1 MTNTER
7 SRIADMAKSR
17 AWRRWG
23 PYLSERQWG
32 TVREDYSA
40 DGDAWASFPHDH
52 ARSRAYRWGEDGIGG
67 FSDDQQHICMA
78 LALWNGRDAI
88 LKERLFGLTNAEGNH
103 GEDVKEAYYYT
114 DGVPSHASMAMLYKY
129 PQGEFPYARLLAAN
143 AARGLDQREFELADT
158 GAFDEGRYFDIAID
172 YAKAGADDLC
182 MRITATNRGPDAA
195 SLHILPHVWF
205 RNIWS
210 WDQDAARPEMTADGA
225 GRIALSH
232 PVAGEWHWACDAD
245 VPLLFCENETNGARL
260 FGQAGADFPK
270 DGINDAVVHGA
281 ASVNPEQRGT
291 KAAAHVTLTL
301 APGEARVV
309 RVRLSA
315 QRLAQPFGDFDAVF
329 AARGAEADAFY
340 AEVQHG
346 IKDADARLVQRQAL
360 AGMLWSKQ
368 FYAYDVWR
376 WLQGD
381 AAGPPP
387 PAGRAGVRNG
397 AWTHLAMGAVDPQTG
412 GDILAMP
419 DCWEYPWFAA
429 WDLAF
434 HAVTLAMI
442 DADFAKAQLVLLTEG
457 RTLHPNGQ
465 MAAYEWNFSDVNPP
479 VHAWAA
485 LRVFEA
491 DRAETGIPDYAFL
504 RRIFH
509 KLLLNFTWWV
519 NRVDAE
525 GNNIFEGGFL
535 GLDNIAVFDTRQPLP
550 GGGRLEQS
558 DGTGWAA
565 MYALNLM
572 RIAIEL
578 TAVDAGYEDLASKFF
593 EHFVYIA
600 AAMHGDR
607 GAGQD
612 GLWDEGDQFYY
623 DVLKVPGEAPEVLRA
638 RSLVGLLPILAAEVL
653 HQDFDRE
660 LPGFAARM
668 AWFVQHRPEYA
679 ALVSDWQTPGPQ
691 GSRLLSL
698 LRKHRLNAVLTRM
711 LDETEFLSPHGIRSV
726 SKVHEAA
733 PYVFQRGGVSVT
745 LAYEP
750 GEGRTRI
757 YGGNSNWRGPVW
769 MPVNYL
775 LVEALRRLHHFY
787 GEAFTMAVPT
797 GGGTMMNLGQIADE
811 LARRLTGLFL
821 ADEAG
826 ARAFQGDDPLA
837 GDPHFAGLV
846 QFHEYFHGETGR
858 GLGASHQTGWTGLV
872 ALLIAQ
878 SKDKA

>member
-1 MTNTER
+1 MANTER
-7 SRIADMAKSR
+7 ARIADMAKSG

-40 DGDAWASFPHDH
+40 DGDAWGSFPHDH
-52 ARSRAYRWGEDGIGG
+52 ARMRAYRWGEDGIGG

-78 LALWNGRDAI
+78 LGLWNGRDPI

-114 DGVPSHASMAMLYKY
+114 DGLPSHAYMAMLYKY
-129 PQGEFPYARLLAAN
+129 PQAAFPYARLLAEN
-143 AARGLDQREFELADT
+143 AARGLDQREFELADS
-158 GAFDEGRYFDIAID
+158 GAFDEGRYFDVAID
-172 YAKAGADDLC
+172 YAKAGVDNVC
-182 MRITATNRGPDAA
+182 MRITATNRGPSPAP
-195 SLHILPHVWF
+195 LHILPHVWF
-205 RNIWS
+205 RNTWS
-210 WDQDAARPEMTADGA
+210 WDDAAPRPVMKADGA

-232 PVAGEWHWACDAD
+232 PIAGEWHWACDAD
-245 VPLLFCENETNGARL
+245 APLLFCENETNAARL
-260 FGQAGADFPK
+260 YGAAGADYPK
-270 DGINDAVVHGA
+270 DAIGDAVVHGA
-281 ASVNPEQRGT
+281 ATVNPALVGT
-291 KAAAHVTLTL
+291 KAAAHVALTL
-301 APGEARVV
+301 APGETRVV

-315 QRLAQPFGDFDAVF
+315 QHLGQPFADFDAVF
-329 AARGAEADAFY
+329 AARLAEADDFY
-340 AEVQHG
+340 ADLQHT
-346 IKDADARLVQRQAL
+346 IADADARLVQRQAL

-381 AAGPPP
+381 PAGPPP
-387 PAGRAGVRNG
+387 PPERAGIRNG
-397 AWTHLAMGAVDPQTG
+397 AWTHLAMGAVDPRGG

-434 HAVTLAMI
+434 HAVTLALI

-457 RTLHPNGQ
+457 RALHPNGQ

-479 VHAWAA
+479 VHGWAA

-491 DRAETGIPDYAFL
+491 DRAATGVPDYAFL
-504 RRIFH
+504 RRVFH

-535 GLDNIAVFDTRQPLP
+535 GLDNIAVFDTREPLP

-607 GAGQD
+607 GAGED

-679 ALVSDWQTPGPQ
+679 ALVSDWRTPGPQ
-691 GSRLLSL
+691 GFRLLSL

-726 SKVHEAA
+726 SKVHVGA
-733 PYVFQRGGVSVT
+733 PYVFRRGGASVT

-775 LVEALRRLHHFY
+775 LVEALRRLHSFY
-787 GEAFTMAVPT
+787 GDAFTMAVPT

-837 GDPHFAGLV
+837 RDPHFAGLV

-878 SKDKA
+878 SKDHL